1 MKKFTVIGLCV
12 FMAVSLAACGKN
24 VENSDKNNTTVT
36 ETNVQD
42 KNNTKKEE
50 ASQTMVNL
58 TEIYNVPAKNIYMN
72 VPNYQKIESSRSQL
86 FVIGRQ
92 INIAVTANWK
102 IQGTTVEQA
111 HKDIFQD
118 YVKNMHAWAVIDE
131 LKVEKDSKVTVNGT
145 EMYKFEGK
153 LACHAETGNYEL
165 YTIGYSFVM
174 DGIPCSIEGTVL
186 DESQPEDMINQVIDT
201 VNAMAQTVRNTK

>member
-1 MKKFTVIGLCV
+1 MKKIIL
-12 FMAVSLAACGKN
+12 VSLSVVIVMSLVACGKN
-24 VENSDKNNTTVT
+24 KDNKIDNTEAITEDNIKNYTESEIIKESNSD
-36 ETNVQD
+36 
-42 KNNTKKEE
+42 
-50 ASQTMVNL
+50 L

-118 YVKNMHAWAVIDE
+118 YVKNMHAEAVIDE

-186 DESQPEDMINQVIDT
+186 DKSQPEDMINQVRDT

>member
-1 MKKFTVIGLCV
+1 MKRIILISLYFI
-12 FMAVSLAACGKN
+12 MAISLFACGSNNENKN
-24 VENSDKNNTTVT
+24 IESSEMNIKNTVQNSTTT
-36 ETNVQD
+36 DNIKTSN
-42 KNNTKKEE
+42 
-50 ASQTMVNL
+50 VNL
-58 TEIYNVPAKNIYMN
+58 TKIYNVPTYNIYMN
-72 VPNYQKIESSRSQL
+72 VPDYQKIESNRSQL

-111 HKDIFQD
+111 HADIFKD
-118 YVKNMHAWAVIDE
+118 YVRNLQNYAHIDE
-131 LKVEKDSKVTVNGT
+131 LKIEKDSKLTINGI

-174 DGIPCSIEGTVL
+174 DGIPCSIEGIVL
-186 DESQPEDMINQVIDT
+186 DESQPEDMINQVKDT
-201 VNAMAQTVRNTK
+201 VNAIAQTVRNTK